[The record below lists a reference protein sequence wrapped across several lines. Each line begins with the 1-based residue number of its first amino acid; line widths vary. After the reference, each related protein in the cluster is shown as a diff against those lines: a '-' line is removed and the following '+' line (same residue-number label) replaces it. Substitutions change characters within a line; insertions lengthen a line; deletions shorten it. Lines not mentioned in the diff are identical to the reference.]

1 MRTPYVCELTSHSG
15 TLGIH
20 NPTHTTKE
28 HLTMPA
34 YPNVDAAV
42 TYFRTTLDPHD
53 LYRIDDII
61 NHAAP
66 DDTSTPAAALATHL
80 RGLSPALRWNTDNG
94 QSVFEQAKSEVVG
107 GLGLVFGVDDTDVG
121 SYFLLDAA
129 VFDSGDGSPVLVV
142 NLRYDHQLQ
151 LFKFGRSLHVQSP
164 RSGPWCA
171 AYATTFDVAPHNSTN
186 RHPFRRTEVSIRG
199 EGAAHLVATR
209 DEPVHSV
216 DLRMAEIRPSVN
228 TQEIAPA
235 VPEGFNAVAWDSDT
249 WKVTKRPHM
258 GQDFFTD
265 SLPVSGSEDDYPAIC
280 SAVMQGRGYVPV
292 VNLKMY

>member
-1 MRTPYVCELTSHSG
+1 
-15 TLGIH
+15 
-20 NPTHTTKE
+20 
-28 HLTMPA
+28 MPA
-34 YPNVDAAV
+34 HPNVDATV

-129 VFDSGDGSPVLVV
+129 VFDSGDGSPALVV

-164 RSGPWCA
+164 RS
-171 AYATTFDVAPHNSTN
+171 
-186 RHPFRRTEVSIRG
+186 
-199 EGAAHLVATR
+199 L
-209 DEPVHSV
+209 
-216 DLRMAEIRPSVN
+216 
-228 TQEIAPA
+228 
-235 VPEGFNAVAWDSDT
+235 
-249 WKVTKRPHM
+249 
-258 GQDFFTD
+258 
-265 SLPVSGSEDDYPAIC
+265 SLIHI
-280 SAVMQGRGYVPV
+280 
-292 VNLKMY
+292 